1 MTLRRQ
7 GLLGLGEKLVHVG
20 PVKDA
25 RLGGFNIGPRPRS
38 TGARAGR
45 SGGCTLGS
53 QGAPNGAPNGR
64 QPYSRV
70 CNLKGSPCVTPGMK
84 ELLRQVLETAPSSDR
99 KIMAAAVVS
108 SAVLL
113 TLATT
118 IQLVAL

>member
-1 MTLRRQ
+1 
-7 GLLGLGEKLVHVG
+7 
-20 PVKDA
+20 
-25 RLGGFNIGPRPRS
+25 
-38 TGARAGR
+38 
-45 SGGCTLGS
+45 
-53 QGAPNGAPNGR
+53 
-64 QPYSRV
+64 
-70 CNLKGSPCVTPGMK
+70 MK